1 MTGLPLTGEEGEA
14 AAPRQG
20 RRPKVESP
28 KVHIGFR
35 LDADL
40 VKAIKATGKGY
51 NVRVEKVLCGALARG
66 ELNADRDLFD
76 ARLGGPERMTWN
88 YRVIRHKE
96 GHLALHE
103 VYYNEAGQPRAYSQ
117 QPVTFIGDGD
127 DALQELI
134 GALEIPA

>member
-20 RRPKVESP
+20 GRPKVESP

-51 NVRVEKVLCGALARG
+51 NVRVEKVLCDALARD

-76 ARLGGPERMTWN
+76 ARLGGPER
-88 YRVIRHKE
+88 
-96 GHLALHE
+96 
-103 VYYNEAGQPRAYSQ
+103 
-117 QPVTFIGDGD
+117 
-127 DALQELI
+127 
-134 GALEIPA
+134 